1 MSEWEKMNTFDN
13 RIEMAQLFSWVP
25 LEPHQI
31 YHMVVYLDHSSS
43 SLVGSQTSKKVMSTN
58 SKTKLGFPLNLA
70 FGLLKQQGRFGLLEA
85 AGDRWFFRPSSF
97 PRGCTKA
104 GSMQWSHRLGAT
116 PLRWTYPNAS
126 L

>member
-1 MSEWEKMNTFDN
+1 
-13 RIEMAQLFSWVP
+13 
-25 LEPHQI
+25 
-31 YHMVVYLDHSSS
+31 MVVYLDHSS
-43 SLVGSQTSKKVMSTN
+43 SLVGSQTSKKEMSTN

-70 FGLLKQQGRFGLLEA
+70 FGLLKKGAFGLLEA

-104 GSMQWSHRLGAT
+104 GSMQWCHRLGAT

>member
-85 AGDRWFFRPSSF
+85 
-97 PRGCTKA
+97 RGCTKA

>member
-43 SLVGSQTSKKVMSTN
+43 LVGSQTSKKEMSTN

-70 FGLLKQQGRFGLLEA
+70 FGLLKKGRLDYLKPQVIDGVFGQA
-85 AGDRWFFRPSSF
+85 ASRVAVQRPVQCN
-97 PRGCTKA
+97 GVI
-104 GSMQWSHRLGAT
+104 
-116 PLRWTYPNAS
+116 AS
-126 L
+126 ERPH